1 MRFTERIAN
10 KKMDAILR
18 KSDFGLL
25 KDTTKHRALRK
36 ALNNK
41 LAVIGIIIF
50 AAIVILCVF
59 APLFT
64 KYDPLK
70 IDLKYCASLPD
81 STHILGTDSLGRDIF
96 SRILYGGRLSIYI
109 GFGSAIGATI
119 LGLFLGSIAGYRG
132 GILDGFFLRL
142 SELFLFFPQIIL
154 VLLLVTVMGQSL
166 YNLILI
172 FVITGWCSIF
182 RMTRAKMLSL
192 REEEYVQA
200 LKVLGIKRMK
210 IIFKHILPN
219 ALGPIVVNV
228 TLSTATFILQ
238 EAALS
243 FMGLGVPMEYPT
255 WGNILNSANN
265 LSVVTNNWWVW
276 LPVGLVI
283 SLFVLSI
290 NFIGDGLR
298 DSTDSSQQG

>member
-10 KKMDAILR
+10 RKMDAILR
-18 KSDFGLL
+18 KCDAGYV
-25 KDTTKHRALRK
+25 KDNTKHRAFRK
-36 ALNNK
+36 AINNK
-41 LAVIGIIIF
+41 LTLVGIVIFAVI
-50 AAIVILCVF
+50 VIMCLF

-64 KYDPLK
+64 QYDPLK
-70 IDLKYCASLPD
+70 IDLK
-81 STHILGTDSLGRDIF
+81 STVSPPSSAHIFGTDSLGRDIF

-119 LGLFLGSIAGYRG
+119 LGVFLGSIAGYRG

-154 VLLLVTVMGQSL
+154 VLLLVTVLGQSL

-200 LKVLGIKRMK
+200 LKVLGIKKFK

-219 ALGPIVVNV
+219 ALSPIVVNI

-243 FMGLGVPMEYPT
+243 FMGLGVPMELPT
-255 WGNILNSANN
+255 WGNYTQRS
-265 LSVVTNNWWVW
+265 
-276 LPVGLVI
+276 
-283 SLFVLSI
+283 
-290 NFIGDGLR
+290 
-298 DSTDSSQQG
+298 